1 MLEARDITAKFNDRA
16 VLSGISFTVGS
27 EPMAVV
33 GPSGSGKS
41 TLLKILAGHF
51 VGESG
56 SVTIDGDPV
65 RRPSWR
71 SAADPRVA
79 LIHQDFRLVTFLS
92 VGDNILLAR
101 EARGM
106 TSSGRLVGDVLHAV
120 GLGPEFAERAPQ
132 TLSGGEQQRVA
143 IARALAADCRVLLAD
158 EPTGSLDAANTALVT
173 DVLHCAAAERQIV
186 LVVASH
192 DPAVINSFDRQLD
205 VAAGVVGLVN
215 REPSDSTG
223 L

>member
-1 MLEARDITAKFNDRA
+1 
-16 VLSGISFTVGS
+16 
-27 EPMAVV
+27 
-33 GPSGSGKS
+33 
-41 TLLKILAGHF
+41 
-51 VGESG
+51 
-56 SVTIDGDPV
+56 
-65 RRPSWR
+65 
-71 SAADPRVA
+71 
-79 LIHQDFRLVTFLS
+79 
-92 VGDNILLAR
+92 
-101 EARGM
+101 
-106 TSSGRLVGDVLHAV
+106 
-120 GLGPEFAERAPQ
+120 
-132 TLSGGEQQRVA
+132 
-143 IARALAADCRVLLAD
+143 VLLAD

>member
-1 MLEARDITAKFNDRA
+1 VLEAKNITARFNDRT
-16 VLSGISFTVGS
+16 VLNGLSFTVGS

-51 VGESG
+51 AGLSG

-65 RRPSWR
+65 RMPSWR
-71 SAADPRVA
+71 SAADPRIA
-79 LIHQDFRLVTFLS
+79 LIHQDFRLVAFLS

-106 TSSGRLVGDVLHAV
+106 TSSERDVEDVLQAV
-120 GLGPEFAERAPQ
+120 GLGPEFAQRAPQ

-158 EPTGSLDAANTALVT
+158 EPTGSLDAATTAAVT
-173 DVLHCAAAERQIV
+173 RLLHRTAVERQII

-192 DPAVINSFDRQLD
+192 DPAVISRFDRQLD

-215 REPSDSTG
+215 RRPSDATG